1 MIFDPKQ
8 LNAAVL
14 LEPNVQS
21 SIKSRKM
28 KREDRSRDNKK
39 TGKIENQDKKEG
51 PKYQGKGTTQLES
64 ANRDQ
69 TIRKLKW
76 ERGEET
82 TKNIENC
89 QK

>member
-1 MIFDPKQ
+1 
-8 LNAAVL
+8 
-14 LEPNVQS
+14 
-21 SIKSRKM
+21 M